1 MEYGSIAEILSESD
15 AVRDATQEFVSGI
28 SVEESEQ
35 LADGEKWTLR
45 HLFEH
50 VSLVDASLLKLIA
63 MLAAKSERSDAA
75 ANTVSDDFTEMLSG
89 VYSKK
94 LEAPD
99 RVQPTGEIPVDKSL
113 LSMEES
119 RRDLAAMGEQLEGTN
134 LMGLKYPHPYFG
146 EMTAPEWMVLRNK
159 HEVRHLDQARVI
171 LEKIRQ
177 K

>member
-1 MEYGSIAEILSESD
+1 MEYRSIAEILSEGE
-15 AVRDATQEFVSGI
+15 AVRAATREFVSGI
-28 SVEESEQ
+28 SVAESEH

-50 VSLVDASLLKLIA
+50 VSLVDASLLKLVG
-63 MLAAKSERSDAA
+63 MLAAKSEQSDAA
-75 ANTVSDDFTEMLSG
+75 ANTVSGDFTERLSG
-89 VYSKK
+89 VYSSK

-99 RVQPTGEIPVDKSL
+99 RVQPTGDVAMHESL

-119 RRDLAAMGEQLEGTN
+119 LSALAAMGEKLEGTD
-134 LMGLKYPHPYFG
+134 LMTLKYPHPYFG

-159 HEVRHLDQARVI
+159 HETRHVRQAQAI

-177 K
+177 I